1 MLPVGTL
8 GDNWSATWNANNH
21 QIDLQADSSG
31 DLLGTDEWVS
41 VNFTATAP
49 KDTGTYTFDTTA
61 WLNRSYSGTE
71 DTLGGSEPQVTVT
84 SPDWGSSDA
93 DADSWVEQNKPD
105 SNYGT
110 SYYLHVKFQLS
121 SAERI
126 TYIKFDLSGLSLP
139 SGDGSQTVV
148 DSAVLY
154 LYRYADGGAPSAYSI
169 SDDSWTETGITWNW
183 ITDSSHNIYPETE
196 IADGQLSGDLLV
208 ATQWLAWSM
217 TDYVQSECT
226 GDGALTVALKFPD
239 RAPDYFHH
247 ADFFSDEYSGSSC
260 DPYLAINYATQ
271 YYLTVTSPYGTP
283 GGEGWYDD
291 GDTAYAG
298 LTSGLESGDPG
309 VQYVFDEWTNDA
321 SGTDYLQ
328 SNAITM
334 NAPKTAV
341 ADWTTQYYLTVT
353 SPYGTPGGE
362 GWYDAGQPAYATVD
376 PLTVPGPGST
386 QYVFTN
392 WSDDATGTTSPSDPI
407 TMDDPK
413 MATAD
418 WKTVIYGGYSITGP
432 RVLTIDV
439 LGRVVRVPVGAD
451 GRTMA
456 AAEVLSPNGEV
467 LLVVPEGTRVLNPD
481 GSLVPKIEVL
491 PAGTPLPPAGASIVS
506 AFQFLP
512 SGVTFDHE
520 ITVIITYDPLKVPAG
535 AVLVF
540 AYYDEIA
547 GKWVEQ
553 ETAGYI
559 VGGTVVPDTV
569 TSHISH
575 FTYFALLAKSG

>member
-1 MLPVGTL
+1 VDVPFHTAYANGDPLSVGTS
-8 GDNWSATWNANNH
+8 GDNWSATWDANNH
-21 QIDLQADSSG
+21 QIDLQANSGG

-41 VNFTATAP
+41 VNFTATSP
-49 KDTGTYTFDTTA
+49 GDTGTYTFDTTA
-61 WLNRSYSGTE
+61 WLNTDYSGTE
-71 DTLGGSEPQVTVT
+71 DTLDGSEPQVNVT
-84 SPDWGSSDA
+84 SPDWGSSNA
-93 DADSWVEQNKPD
+93 DADSWVEQNNPNN
-105 SNYGT
+105 NYDG
-110 SYYLHVKFQLS
+110 SSPFLHVKFQQS
-121 SAERI
+121 DEERI

-139 SGDGSQTVV
+139 SGDGYQTVV

-154 LYRYADGGAPSAYSI
+154 LYRYADEGAPSAYSI
-169 SDDSWTETGITWNW
+169 SDDSWTETGITWN
-183 ITDSSHNIYPETE
+183 NKPAVGGLV
-196 IADGQLSGDLLV
+196 ADGQLSDNLCD
-208 ATQWLAWSM
+208 ATQWLAWSI
-217 TDYVQSECT
+217 TDYVQSECD
-226 GDGALTVALKFPD
+226 GDQILTVAIKFPD
-239 RAPDYFHH
+239 QATDDVHH
-247 ADFFSDEYSGSSC
+247 ADFRSDEYGSESY
-260 DPYLAINYATQ
+260 DPYLAINC
-271 YYLTVTSPYGTP
+271 
-283 GGEGWYDD
+283 
-291 GDTAYAG
+291 
-298 LTSGLESGDPG
+298 
-309 VQYVFDEWTNDA
+309 
-321 SGTDYLQ
+321 
-328 SNAITM
+328 
-334 NAPKTAV
+334 
-341 ADWTTQYYLTVT
+341 
-353 SPYGTPGGE
+353 
-362 GWYDAGQPAYATVD
+362 
-376 PLTVPGPGST
+376 
-386 QYVFTN
+386 
-392 WSDDATGTTSPSDPI
+392 
-407 TMDDPK
+407 
-413 MATAD
+413 
-418 WKTVIYGGYSITGP
+418 KTVMYGGYSITGP

-512 SGVTFDHE
+512 SGITFDPE

-559 VGGTVVPDTV
+559 VGGTVVPDAV